1 MRLIQDF
8 FENETFVPRKAIT
21 MGIKDIL
28 NADEIILLANGK
40 KKENVIR
47 DFIKTENIDPN
58 FPISFLKLH
67 DNLKILISDMDIE
80 L

>member
-1 MRLIQDF
+1 
-8 FENETFVPRKAIT
+8 

>member
-1 MRLIQDF
+1 M
-8 FENETFVPRKAIT
+8 E
-21 MGIKDIL
+21 
-28 NADEIILLANGK
+28 